1 MKFIINKEVLVGC
14 LQKTLSYNIS
24 KQTSPILNSILIK
37 TAKDEIKITSTDL
50 DVTIISTCQANV
62 LVPGEVV
69 IPIKN
74 FAPIIRELPPKEIEL
89 EKIKNTLLIKCGK
102 IDFKIN
108 TLNTEEFPALQESKA
123 ASVIKIQ
130 APNLKEMVSLTSF
143 CVGMEDVNYV
153 LNGILFEIFENKINL
168 VATDGKRL
176 AFAENQLAP
185 NQPEVKTK
193 ISFILP
199 IKAANELQKLIKDEQ
214 EELYLSIEN
223 NRIEFDWES
232 MRFIARPTE
241 GEFPNYQQYL
251 PSEGKDKLIV
261 DRKEFLYALR
271 RASLL
276 STSDYQ
282 GVKMELKKNNLIF
295 SKNTPQ
301 LGEAKEEIEAQYSG
315 SHLEIGFNPNYL
327 IDVLKNLEDDKIV
340 ISFFGAD
347 KPAVLRRENYTYLVL
362 PVKL

>member
-1 MKFIINKEVLVGC
+1 MKFIINKEVLANC

-24 KQTSPILNSILIK
+24 KQTSPILNAILIK
-37 TAKDEIKITSTDL
+37 ATKEEIRITSTDL
-50 DVTIISTCQANV
+50 DVTIISTCSANV
-62 LVPGEVV
+62 ITPGEVV
-69 IPIKN
+69 IPVKN
-74 FAPIIRELPPKEIEL
+74 FAPIIRELPPQEIEL
-89 EKIKNTLLIKCGK
+89 EKNKNILLIKCGK
-102 IDFKIN
+102 IEFKIN
-108 TLNTEEFPALQESKA
+108 TFNTEDFPVVQENKA
-123 ASVIKIQ
+123 VSVIKIQ
-130 APNLKEMVSLTSF
+130 AQNLKEMFSLTSF

-176 AFAENQLAP
+176 AFSESQLAA

-199 IKAANELQKLIKDEQ
+199 IKAANELQKLIKEEQ

-223 NRIEFDWES
+223 NRIEFDWAN

-241 GEFPNYQQYL
+241 GEFPNYQQYI
-251 PSEGKDKLIV
+251 PSEGKDKLVV
-261 DRKEFLYALR
+261 DRRDFLYALR

-282 GVKMELKKNNLIF
+282 GVKIELKKNNIVF

-327 IDVLKNLEDDKIV
+327 IDVLKNLEDEKV
-340 ISFFGAD
+340 TISFFGAD
-347 KPAVLRRENYTYLVL
+347 KPAVLKRENYTYLVL